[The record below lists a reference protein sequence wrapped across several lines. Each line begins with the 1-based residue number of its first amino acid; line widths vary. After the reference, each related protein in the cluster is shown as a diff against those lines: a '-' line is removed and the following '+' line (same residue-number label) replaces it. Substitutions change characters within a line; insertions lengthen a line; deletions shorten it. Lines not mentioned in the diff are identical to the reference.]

1 MDIRALSPTIQADS
15 LPARSSCGGSSN
27 QPATQPTAS
36 RLRRLLAPALALAFL
51 AAGTHAFAQDP
62 QDMPP
67 PPPDSDTAPAPQQA
81 PQYYPAPDQNDAQQP
96 EYAQQQPY
104 DQAPPDSQ
112 TYDVPGY
119 SNQAAQPQQ
128 ALSADQLDQL
138 VAPVA
143 LYPDKLL
150 AQVLAASTYP
160 AQVADAD
167 RWRQSQGN
175 AAPDQIAAAAD
186 AQNWDPS
193 VKALT
198 AFPQV
203 LDDLAHDLS
212 WTTELGNA
220 YYNQPQDV
228 MNAVQ
233 SMRERAQAAGT
244 LQSSPQETVNDDQ
257 GYIALQ
263 PANPQVVYVPEYDPW
278 TVYGAP
284 IAPYPGFGF
293 YGGWGPAWGVNIGYG
308 VGCALGAFM
317 NFGWGWGGWGMNWVG
332 HSLLYGGA
340 GWYSHSRTVADWGLP
355 YGGPRAFGGRGGYG
369 DRGWD
374 RGYGDRGYGDRGFG
388 GRPGGNFGR
397 GAYNRFDGGYAR
409 GANGRPGEEFGRGG
423 AYGNRGEAYGNRG
436 EAFGNRGGAFG
447 NRGGYMG
454 NGGFREYGAGP
465 ARQAAE
471 QRAQGGNFG
480 RPGQQAF
487 RQPSYGMR
495 NEAPGR
501 GGAYAGGYGRTSG
514 FAENRGGAGSFA
526 RPGGGYSRPQTM
538 ARNDTMGGFGRG
550 ETNSYRGFNGGT
562 SPYRG
567 APQMNRGFSQS
578 FRGAQPNRGFQQAYR
593 SPAFGGGSSFGRGS
607 FGGGSARSFRAPS
620 QKMSFGGSR
629 GFGGGGGHFGGGG
642 GHFGGGGG
650 HFGGGG
656 HSGGGGGHFSGGG
669 HGGGGHRR

>member
-1 MDIRALSPTIQADS
+1 
-15 LPARSSCGGSSN
+15 
-27 QPATQPTAS
+27 
-36 RLRRLLAPALALAFL
+36 
-51 AAGTHAFAQDP
+51 
-62 QDMPP
+62 MPP
-67 PPPDSDTAPAPQQA
+67 PPPDSDSAPAPQQA
-81 PQYYPAPDQNDAQQP
+81 PQYAQAPDQNDAQQP

-128 ALSADQLDQL
+128 ALSADQLEQL

-143 LYPDKLL
+143 LYPDNLL

-160 AQVADAD
+160 EQVADAD
-167 RWRQSQGN
+167 RWRQVQGN

-233 SMRERAQAAGT
+233 SLRERAQASGT
-244 LQSSPQETVNDDQ
+244 LQSTPQETVNDDQ

-284 IAPYPGFGF
+284 IAAYPGFGF
-293 YGGWGPAWGVNIGYG
+293 YGGWGPAWGTDIGYG

-317 NFGWGWGGWGMNWVG
+317 NFGWGWGGWGMNWIG
-332 HSLLYGGA
+332 HSLLFGGA
-340 GWYSHSRTVADWGLP
+340 GWFSHSRSVADWGLAH
-355 YGGPRAFGGRGGYG
+355 GGPRAFGWHGG
-369 DRGWD
+369 
-374 RGYGDRGYGDRGFG
+374 GYGDRGYGNRGFG
-388 GRPGGNFGR
+388 GRPGGDFGR
-397 GAYNRFDGGYAR
+397 GAYNRFNGGYAR

-423 AYGNRGEAYGNRG
+423 AYGNRGEAFGNRG
-436 EAFGNRGGAFG
+436 EALG

-471 QRAQGGNFG
+471 QRAEGGGFG

-495 NEAPGR
+495 NQAPGR

-514 FAENRGGAGSFA
+514 FAENRGAAGDFA

-538 ARNDTMGGFGRG
+538 ARNEAMGGFGRG

-567 APQMNRGFSQS
+567 APPMNRGFSQS
-578 FRGAQPNRGFQQAYR
+578 FRGAQPNRGFQQANR
-593 SPAFGGGSSFGRGS
+593 TSAFGGSAFGRGG
-607 FGGGSARSFRAPS
+607 FGGGSARTFRAPS
-620 QKMSFGGSR
+620 QRMSFGGSR
-629 GFGGGGGHFGGGG
+629 GFGGGGGHFGGGA
-642 GHFGGGGG
+642 HF
-650 HFGGGG
+650 
-656 HSGGGGGHFSGGG
+656 GGGGGHFSGGG
-669 HGGGGHRR
+669 HGGGGHSGGAGHGGGGHRR